1 MLTSQKRHSCLVG
14 FERGAGGH
22 TGEGDTH
29 INRTWQYHCR
39 TPRSIRHVQTKVA
52 TMGKI
57 NLNALV
63 RLVGF
68 LTMTDLLHASYDLRF
83 KVHGRLLKE

>member
-1 MLTSQKRHSCLVG
+1 MATQEKV
-14 FERGAGGH
+14 
-22 TGEGDTH
+22 TH
-29 INRTWQYHCR
+29 ISTGPCNTTVGHLEA
-39 TPRSIRHVQTKVA
+39 SDK
-52 TMGKI
+52 GKI

-83 KVHGRLLKE
+83 KVNGRLLKE